1 MSWKEK
7 LHPMMSRMHE
17 EVLLDLQLKGRHPM
31 VDKPFCVEQT
41 KPDLYFEK
49 ERLAVYLDGE
59 QVHEKRV
66 EKDELLR
73 EKLTKFYKIKV
84 MSMTYKKYSKKGK
97 KEIVKKIIEELESEK
112 K

>member
-1 MSWKEK
+1 MWKNK

-17 EVLLDLQLKGRHPM
+17 EVLIDLQSKGHHPM

-41 KPDLYFEK
+41 LPDLYFEK

-73 EKLTKFYKIKV
+73 GKLAKFYKVKV
-84 MSMTYKKYSKKGK
+84 MSMTYERYSEKGK
-97 KEIVKKIIEELESEK
+97 REIVKRIVDELESK
-112 K
+112 TK